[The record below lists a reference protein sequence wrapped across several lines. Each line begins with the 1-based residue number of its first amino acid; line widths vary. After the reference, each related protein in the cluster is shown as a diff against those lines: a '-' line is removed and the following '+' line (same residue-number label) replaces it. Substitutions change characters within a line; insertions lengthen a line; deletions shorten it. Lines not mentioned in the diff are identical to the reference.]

1 MDDLNSTASGGGKVI
16 DLSPADLHNM
26 IFICKLHECVSA
38 YSSAPAP
45 ATVPAPPAASA
56 FDCVFM
62 GLSVCMYACLCV
74 CACAYVFAHIEMFVG
89 NGEGATQT
97 ICAY

>member
-1 MDDLNSTASGGGKVI
+1 VDDLNSTVSGGGKVI

-38 YSSAPAP
+38 YLCAPA
-45 ATVPAPPAASA
+45 AVPAPPAASA

-62 GLSVCMYACLCV
+62 GLSVCKYACLCV
-74 CACAYVFAHIEMFVG
+74 CVCAHLFAHIEMFVG